1 VSARRLIST
10 ALAAAVGF
18 LLASVHASRAQPPPG
33 AQPAPPP
40 RAGDRLPEDPVLGAK
55 STAQWR
61 QHMIEEEHER
71 KLHYDRD
78 RLKQHRAVV
87 KFLVATRARYDRAKS
102 KAAVSAIQTR
112 LPPAVDAVR
121 KQITAIDKWGT
132 NSNLLEDYD
141 AFLKALSDGY
151 PTARIAALD
160 GDRAPLDA
168 LRADLDRRTK
178 HIKDWLTEAA
188 ESKDE

>member
-1 VSARRLIST
+1 VR
-10 ALAAAVGF
+10 
-18 LLASVHASRAQPPPG
+18 P
-33 AQPAPPP
+33 
-40 RAGDRLPEDPVLGAK
+40 GDRLPEDPVLGAK

-61 QHMIEEEHER
+61 EHLAYEEKER

-87 KFLVATRARYDRAKS
+87 KFLVATRARYDRAKT
-102 KAAVSAIQTR
+102 KAAVTAIQTR
-112 LPPAVDAVR
+112 LPSAVDGVR

-151 PTARIAALD
+151 PTARLTALD
-160 GDRAPLDA
+160 GDRAPLDE
-168 LRADLDRRTK
+168 LRAELDRRTR
-178 HIKDWLTEAA
+178 HIKDWLAEAA